1 VAIWQA
7 VVLGITQGLTEFLPV
22 SSSGHLVIVQ
32 SLMAV
37 PEGIA
42 ISFDIVVHLGT
53 LLAVLLYFRQD
64 LCQLLQ
70 GIFKR
75 DPAALRLFGALALGT
90 VPAVIIGFLLKDF
103 FEQVFAQP
111 VWIGG
116 ALLINGVMLLAV
128 SRFAG
133 TRELDGVRSLDALW
147 IGLGQAV
154 AILPG
159 ISRSGSTIAVGL
171 LRGLSREAAARF
183 SFLLAIPVILGAGL
197 LELKGLLNGG
207 YQAIGASAFWIGF
220 FSAALSGYFIIHLFL
235 SFLRRGS
242 LRPFGIYCLVL
253 GVVALVWFTR

>member
-111 VWIGG
+111 VWIGA

-128 SRFAG
+128 NRFAG
-133 TRELDGVRSLDALW
+133 KGDLTGVRLPDAFW

-154 AILPG
+154 AIFPG

-171 LRGLSREAAARF
+171 LQRHVKRRLSGDWGARF
-183 SFLLAIPVILGAGL
+183 LDWLRQRRALRLFYHPPISWFFTAWFAVSVRYLLPGIRGRR
-197 LELKGLLNGG
+197 
-207 YQAIGASAFWIGF
+207 S
-220 FSAALSGYFIIHLFL
+220 HLVHKIRFV
-235 SFLRRGS
+235 
-242 LRPFGIYCLVL
+242 LVL
-253 GVVALVWFTR
+253 GRVHRNRYDFE